1 MDIGRRELL
10 VAAAALSFGTA
21 SSVAMAAGPQAKT
34 YGLIEISAS
43 GITVS
48 VYHLSREMLAGNR
61 AGSGFERLAPRRV
74 GDAFSVLASPLRP
87 GAEESAAQETVDLVA
102 GLVQRLGQEQGLAP
116 QDIYVIASS
125 GVASF
130 SAPLIKIIAEKLKQR
145 TGQTL
150 DVITARDEARLTFD
164 WVVAQRKRGAVA
176 LFDIGSGNLK
186 GGIYDGSARRARF
199 RDLSAPY
206 GTKTTAGAVKLRWPD
221 VKTADFGARSGE
233 YYADT
238 IAPLMAAQI
247 EATPSVRQ
255 REEIYLSGGIVWAT
269 AMILQPRRMA
279 AKPAWLDMTRDD
291 FAQVAKLVADGTP
304 YGTALASD
312 MSETE
317 RAWVAKTMKT
327 VRNTFNPH
335 QIAAGV
341 ALGDGL
347 ARQLDP
353 DGSRRFVFPTFANN
367 AWSSQYLIERFELGK
382 MRLAA

>member
-10 VAAAALSFGTA
+10 VATAALSFGTA
-21 SSVAMAAGPQAKT
+21 SSVVMAAGPEAKT

-102 GLVQRLGQEQGLAP
+102 GLVQRLGQEQGLSAS
-116 QDIYVIASS
+116 DIYVIASS

-130 SAPLIKIIAEKLKQR
+130 SAPLIKIIGEKLRQR

-164 WVVAQRKRGAVA
+164 WVVAQRKRAEVA

-186 GGIYDGSARRARF
+186 GGIYDGGGRRAPF

-206 GTKTTAGAVKLRWPD
+206 GTKTTAGAVKLRWPE
-221 VKTADFGARSGE
+221 VKTADFGARAAAF
-233 YYADT
+233 YADT
-238 IAPLMAAQI
+238 IAPLMSPQFD
-247 EATPSVRQ
+247 ATPSVRRRQ
-255 REEIYLSGGIVWAT
+255 EIYLSGGIVWAT
-269 AMILQPRRMA
+269 AMILQPKRMA
-279 AKPAWLDMTRDD
+279 MKPVWLEMTRDD
-291 FAQVAKLVADGTP
+291 FARVSKLVADGTP
-304 YGTALASD
+304 YGVGLASE
-312 MSETE
+312 MSEAE
-317 RAWVAKTMKT
+317 RTWVTKTMKT

-335 QIAAGV
+335 QMAAGA

-347 ARQLDP
+347 VRQLDP

-382 MRLAA
+382 MRFAA